1 MPAMRRTIFMIG
13 LPLLAAVAALPAGLH
28 GQSTQLETR
37 ILYYQISEL
46 LGQQGD
52 SALVR
57 VAGGRDDGL
66 HPGSRGTARVRW
78 VSGDSTR
85 GGDDYL
91 GQAEVVT
98 ADRDSSTVVVR
109 LARPDQPSGALREGD
124 LVALGSRVP
133 RPPRAGLLTDL
144 LRLRIEFLGTSRQDL
159 TPRRT
164 ILRLDSD
171 SLERAVLDSMLA
183 NIKATAELL
192 QDDYDSTSSL
202 GVPLRAGRYRGRT
215 VMRVM
220 TEVTEPDLRAFLRFV
235 RSYPGK
241 YMGSTWRVD
250 ETFAT
255 WVLNDGPFGDD
266 ELRDTLLVSAPERRR
281 QLLQQHTTQFRDAF
295 AAAWN
300 NTTAT
305 WSDAGRGEDATRL
318 NQLVLEA
325 AALLED
331 PSARAWGLF
340 QRAQLEEKAARND
353 AALVTLRE
361 AAKLFEDTGE
371 AQGASFSLSRIA
383 GIETERGNYAVA
395 LAIHDSAI
403 AAKRRLVAADDT
415 GPLFASLGHSLFGRG
430 NVLEKLG
437 RWDASRAAFEEAVQV
452 YGRSN
457 TENGPT
463 HQADARGRI
472 AGILGKQGD
481 HPRAIEI
488 YRAILR
494 FHQDLA
500 NPEGVADQYDNIGYH
515 TSTLGRKAEA
525 IALWDSAYT
534 LHMQTGELGDAGYA
548 RSAAA
553 QAWWNIG
560 KYQEAIAAHQEA
572 VSLRRRAGSR
582 TGEAYSLGKLA
593 GLYRD
598 SGDPLRALAY
608 YDSAAVVYR
617 AAGDQ
622 SGEATLLKE
631 QGDLYR
637 TQVDYPRAL
646 ASYRQSL
653 TITRRIGATA
663 ETGAALHQVG
673 DVHYFAE
680 RYDSATAAYTEA
692 LALQRQSGDRRA
704 QVLSVASL
712 GLAAEKLGRARS
724 ADSLYRE
731 ASTILATLDDPGLSA
746 WTAALLGRR
755 FRARNQGDSAL
766 ASYTR
771 ARELYRSVDDR
782 QNEAEQELR
791 LGEILADR
799 GRFVEARAR
808 YDAALASA
816 TKDHRRTQQAS
827 ALVGISWVELM
838 IGNYGPAL
846 AAAEQS
852 RTLSEAVKNAWGMGS
867 AYNLMGNVLN
877 SRGRYTEA
885 LGWYQ
890 RADSVFATINSA
902 SARSSPAN
910 NIGTIYFWQGDYA
923 RALPQFETAVRLLDA
938 AGPEAVDPDARST
951 YVGNIGEVHY
961 EEGRYPEAERALN
974 EALGIAAAA
983 GLVRLEASQLTVLA
997 KVALAQGNLPL
1008 ARQRLVSADSLARRA
1023 GLRSQLAEIATAR
1036 GKAERTAGDLPAA
1049 GRSLT
1054 EAAAVA
1060 RAVGSTKLLWEP
1072 LFELALVRKAEGDTT
1087 AALALLQESA
1097 TVMEE
1102 LRAQIAGGQAAQ
1114 KLFAS
1119 GQVQGRVYEELVA
1132 LLVRHNE
1139 VDRALAVLEQS
1150 LNEELRSKFRGL
1162 DITFADRQ
1170 KAELLAEE
1178 ERRKVRLDG
1187 VTQQLTVARSAPDSA
1202 RNTEQ
1207 IQALERT
1214 RTVAEQ
1220 EYLGFVNQMVRDQP
1234 DLKNHTR
1241 VNLRDL
1247 RTTKRDLPP
1256 DVALLSYLPGER
1268 ELYIFAVTSDTLVAK
1283 VVPLPRDSLD
1293 RMVRLLVALARN
1305 PAASFATVQRIGAAG
1320 QAAASRPEGDVR
1332 QQAALLYQ
1340 QLIAPV
1346 LGEIGSRKRLAIVPS
1361 GSLYYVPFQILA
1373 PTADSTS
1380 KPLGVDQT
1388 IFYVTELSVPAARRG
1403 PRPVMRLAAFGNAD
1417 NTLPSA
1423 EREVLDLKRLYPSST
1438 VFLRTEATEARAKLL
1453 PANFTVVH
1461 FATHGNLDY
1470 ENFDNSFLTLAP
1482 GAGGAEDGKLTL
1494 KEVWSLNGFDKRQLV
1509 VLSACNTAVADEQVA
1524 GWPNSPATAFLDVG
1538 VPTVVA
1544 SLWPVDD
1551 AATAVLITAFYRNL
1565 RTMDTAEALRQ
1576 AQLTLRAN
1584 PRFSHPYY
1592 WGAWV
1597 LVGDWR

>member
-1 MPAMRRTIFMIG
+1 MRSMHRRIFT
-13 LPLLAAVAALPAGLH
+13 LALSLLAAALPTGARA
-28 GQSTQLETR
+28 QSGQLETR
-37 ILYYQISEL
+37 ILYYPVAAL
-46 LGQQGD
+46 LGQRGD
-52 SALVR
+52 STLVR

-66 HPGSRGTARVRW
+66 YPGSRGTARARW
-78 VSGDSTR
+78 TSGDSTR
-85 GGDDYL
+85 NGDDYL
-91 GQAEVVT
+91 GQAEVLT

-109 LARPDQPSGALREGD
+109 LARPADPAGRLREGD

-133 RPPRAGLLTDL
+133 RPPRAGLLSDL
-144 LRLRIEFLGTSRQDL
+144 LRLRIEFLGTSRQEL
-159 TPRRT
+159 TPRRA
-164 ILRLDSD
+164 ILRFDGD
-171 SLERAVLDSMLA
+171 SLERVVLDSLLA
-183 NIKATAELL
+183 SVRETANLL

-202 GVPLRAGRYRGRT
+202 GAPLKGGRYRGRS
-215 VMRVM
+215 VMQVM
-220 TEVTEPDLRAFLRFV
+220 LAATPGDLLAFLRFV

-241 YMGSTWRVD
+241 YMGSRWRVD

-266 ELRDTLLVSAPERRR
+266 ELRDTLLVSGPERRR
-281 QLLQQHTTQFRDAF
+281 QLLAEHTKQFKDAF
-295 AAAWN
+295 ATAWN
-300 NTTAT
+300 NTTST
-305 WSDAGRGEDATRL
+305 WSDAGRVEDATRL

-325 AALLED
+325 AAQLDD
-331 PSARAWGLF
+331 PAARAWALF

-361 AAKLFEDTGE
+361 AAALFERTGE

-403 AAKRRLVAADDT
+403 AAKRLLVAGDEA

-437 RWDASRAAFEEAVQV
+437 RWDEARTAFEEAVQV

-457 TENGPT
+457 TEQGPT

-481 HPRAIEI
+481 HARAIEI
-488 YRAILR
+488 YRANLQYHR
-494 FHQDLA
+494 DLA
-500 NPEGVADQYDNIGYH
+500 NPEGVADQLDNIGYH
-515 TSTLGRKAEA
+515 TSMLGRKAEA

-534 LHMQTGELGDAGYA
+534 LHLQTGELDDAGYA

-560 KYQEAIAAHQEA
+560 KYPDAIAAHQEA

-582 TGEAYSLGKLA
+582 TGEAYSLSKLA

-598 SGDPLRALAY
+598 SGDPRRALAY
-608 YDSAAVVYR
+608 YDSAAAVYR

-631 QGDLYR
+631 QGDLFR
-637 TQVDYPRAL
+637 TQEDYPRAL
-646 ASYRQSL
+646 AAYRQSL
-653 TITRRIGATA
+653 AITRRIGATA
-663 ETGAALHQVG
+663 ETGATLYQVG

-712 GLAAEKLGRARS
+712 GLAAEKLGRPGS

-731 ASTILATLDDPGLSA
+731 AGTLLATLDDPGLGA
-746 WTAALLGRR
+746 WMAALVGRR

-799 GRFVEARAR
+799 GRFAEARAR
-808 YDAALASA
+808 YDAALAAA
-816 TKDHRRTQQAS
+816 TRDNRRTQQAS

-838 IGNYGPAL
+838 TGNYGPAL
-846 AAAEQS
+846 EAAERS
-852 RTLSEAVKNAWGMGS
+852 RTLSESVQNAWGMGS
-867 AYNLMGNVLN
+867 AYNLMGSVLN

-890 RADSVFATINSA
+890 RADSVFATLNSA

-923 RALPQFETAVRLLDA
+923 RALPQFEAAVRLLDA
-938 AGPEAVDPDARST
+938 AGPEGVDPDARST

-961 EEGRYPEAERALN
+961 EERRYPEAERALTD
-974 EALGIAAAA
+974 ALGIAAAA
-983 GLVRLEASQLTVLA
+983 GLVRLEASHLTVLA
-997 KVALAQGNLPL
+997 KVALAQANLPL
-1008 ARQRLVSADSLARRA
+1008 VRQRLAGADSLARRA
-1023 GLRSQLAEIATAR
+1023 GLRSQLAEIATVR

-1054 EAAAVA
+1054 EAVEVA

-1087 AALALLQESA
+1087 AALALLQQSA

-1102 LRAQIAGGQAAQ
+1102 LRGQVAGGEAAQ

-1119 GQVQGRVYEELVA
+1119 GEVQGRVYEELVA
-1132 LLVRHNE
+1132 LLVRHNQVE
-1139 VDRALAVLEQS
+1139 RALAVLEQS

-1170 KAELLAEE
+1170 KAALLAEE
-1178 ERRKVRLDG
+1178 ERRKARLDG

-1202 RNTEQ
+1202 RNSEQ

-1234 DLKNHTR
+1234 ELKNHTR

-1247 RTTKRDLPP
+1247 RTTKRDLPR
-1256 DVALLSYLPGER
+1256 DVALLSYLPGQR

-1305 PAASFATVQRIGAAG
+1305 PAANFATVQRIGAAG
-1320 QAAASRPEGDVR
+1320 QAAAGRPEGDVR

-1346 LGEIGSRKRLAIVPS
+1346 LGEIGSRKRLAIIPS

-1373 PTADSTS
+1373 PTADSAAT
-1380 KPLGVDQT
+1380 PLGAERTV
-1388 IFYVTELSVPAARRG
+1388 FYVTELSVPAARRG
-1403 PRPVMRLAAFGNAD
+1403 PRPALRLAAFGNAD

-1423 EREVLDLKRLYPSST
+1423 EREVLDLKRLYPAST
-1438 VFLRTEATEARAKLL
+1438 VFLRAEATEGKAKLL
-1453 PANFTVVH
+1453 PASFTAVH

-1482 GAGGAEDGKLTL
+1482 GTDGVEDGKLTL
-1494 KEVWSLNGFDKRQLV
+1494 KEVWSLNGFDRRQLV

-1551 AATAVLITAFYRNL
+1551 AATATLITAFYRNL

-1576 AQLTLRAN
+1576 AQLALRAN
-1584 PRFSHPYY
+1584 PKYAHPYY